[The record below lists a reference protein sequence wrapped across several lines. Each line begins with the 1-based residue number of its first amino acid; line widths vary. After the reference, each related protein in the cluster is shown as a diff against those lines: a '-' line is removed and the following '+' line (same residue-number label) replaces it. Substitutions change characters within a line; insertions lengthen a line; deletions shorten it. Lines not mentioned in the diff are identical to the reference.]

1 MTPINET
8 NSPNEHSPYQRIS
21 DNLSVMQNE
30 LSKQRT
36 AYIKLND
43 EYLNRNR
50 PVEKRRPCDRAAE
63 LQTIADTAIVLM
75 TLAAENLTEARSEQ
89 LKLKMGVSS

>member
-8 NSPNEHSPYQRIS
+8 ENPNEHSPYQRIS
-21 DNLSVMQNE
+21 DNLNVMQNQ
-30 LSKQRT
+30 LSQQRS
-36 AYIKLND
+36 AYQKLND

>member
-1 MTPINET
+1 MTPINGSNET
-8 NSPNEHSPYQRIS
+8 SEHSPYQRIS

-36 AYIKLND
+36 AYNKLND

-89 LKLKMGVSS
+89 LKLRMGVSS

>member
-89 LKLKMGVSS
+89 LKLKMVVSS